1 MNEGFLN
8 VPNERQP
15 TNGQGGREVFDQ
27 TSMRHFVPV
36 PAWNKKW
43 RAFSLGAPFTYLF
56 LTHKTNRTLLV
67 RQPFHLA
74 EGCRFPLSSSIQYEY
89 DVQGSSS

>member
-1 MNEGFLN
+1 MNEGLFFECSQCKDN
-8 VPNERQP
+8 QP
-15 TNGQGGREVFDQ
+15 TDRAGGREVFDQ

-56 LTHKTNRTLLV
+56 LTHKTNRTLWYL
-67 RQPFHLA
+67 
-74 EGCRFPLSSSIQYEY
+74 
-89 DVQGSSS
+89 